1 MQIYFSPELI
11 KPDAQVLNVVDQNGK
26 AVGYVAYIVEEK
38 KMYVYGHLE
47 DDGVRADFKD
57 LIQPY
62 LKGLKNIKEGIEVYS
77 YLSVG
82 GEKMELKKEEDE
94 EK

>member
-1 MQIYFSPELI
+1 MQIYFSPELV

-47 DDGVRADFKD
+47 DDGVKADFKD
-57 LIQPY
+57 LIKPY
-62 LKGLKNIKEGIEVYS
+62 LDGLKGIKEGMDVYS

-82 GEKMELKKEEDE
+82 GVKLELKDE
-94 EK
+94 EEK